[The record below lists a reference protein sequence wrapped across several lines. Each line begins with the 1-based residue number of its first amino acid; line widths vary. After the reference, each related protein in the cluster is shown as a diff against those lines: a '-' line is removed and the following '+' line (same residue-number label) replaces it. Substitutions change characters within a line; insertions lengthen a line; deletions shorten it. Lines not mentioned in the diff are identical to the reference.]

1 MAEQEHVTQHLINP
15 DSLPIPRGFNHGIV
29 TSGGRLLFLA
39 GQDASGPDGSI
50 VAPGN
55 MLAQCEQVL
64 HNLLAVVQAAGGV
77 MTDIVK
83 INVYVTDRQ
92 AYKAE
97 LRRLGELFRRY
108 FGAYYPAMALFEVNA
123 LFQDDALV
131 EMEGMAVLGARPEL
145 TGQDRK

>member
-1 MAEQEHVTQHLINP
+1 MAEQEQATKYLINP
-15 DSLPIPRGFNHGIV
+15 DSLPVPRGFNHGIV

-50 VAPGN
+50 VAGGD
-55 MLAQCEQVL
+55 MLGQCEQVL
-64 HNLLAVVQAAGGV
+64 HNLREVVQAAGGR

-83 INVYVTDRQ
+83 INIYVTDRQ

-97 LRRLGELFRRY
+97 LRQLGKLFRRY
-108 FGAYYPAMALFEVNA
+108 FGTYYPAMALFEVSA

-131 EMEGMAVLGARPEL
+131 EMEGMAVLGARLPV
-145 TGQDRK
+145 TGQDGK